1 MTTSTT
7 AAVAASTVATTAAV
21 IAPAQ
26 ESIFVWLNTFV
37 HSMQFQELWVFLLV
51 GFIGI
56 FAHYAKK
63 RLGQEIEGSFYKY
76 LIGDHPASTITALS
90 TFIGTAITYVFS
102 GTIES
107 ASWSAIIG
115 LAFTTG
121 YAVDSAL
128 NKSTKPEF
136 TPK

>member
-1 MTTSTT
+1 MNTTT
-7 AAVAASTVATTAAV
+7 AQ
-21 IAPAQ
+21 Q
-26 ESIFVWLNTFV
+26 ESIFVWLTTFFQ
-37 HSMQFQELWVFLLV
+37 SMQFQELWVFILV

-63 RLGQEIEGSFYKY
+63 RLGKEIEGSFFKY
-76 LIGDHPASTITALS
+76 LIGDHPSNTITALS
-90 TFIGTAITYVFS
+90 TLLGTALTYVFS

-121 YAVDSAL
+121 YALDSAL

-136 TPK
+136 SPN

>member
-1 MTTSTT
+1 MATVT
-7 AAVAASTVATTAAV
+7 ATA
-21 IAPAQ
+21 PQ
-26 ESIFVWLNTFV
+26 ESVFEWFNHFI
-37 HSMQFQELWVFLLV
+37 HSMQFQELWVFILV

-56 FAHYAKK
+56 FVHYAKK
-63 RLGQEIEGSFYKY
+63 RLGNEIEGSFGKY
-76 LIGDHPASTITALS
+76 LIGDHPSSTITAMF
-90 TFIGTAITYVFS
+90 TFIGTALTYVFS

-136 TPK
+136 SPK

>member
-1 MTTSTT
+1 MTT
-7 AAVAASTVATTAAV
+7 ATTH
-21 IAPAQ
+21 Q
-26 ESIFVWLNTFV
+26 ESIFLWINHFV

-63 RLGQEIEGSFYKY
+63 RLGKEIDSSFYKY
-76 LIGDHPASTITALS
+76 LVGDHPASTITALS
-90 TFIGTAITYVFS
+90 TFVGTALTYVFS